1 MVVAQASQLKSAG
14 ITQAFVQSF
23 GCPVGVGECPV
34 DFAGEW
40 AVEDAGVVCAD
51 DEVDI

>member
-1 MVVAQASQLKSAG
+1 MKSAG
-14 ITQAFVQSF
+14 ITEAFFQSL

-40 AVEDAGVVCAD
+40 AVEDAGVVRAD
-51 DEVDI
+51 DEVDV